1 MSATM
6 NSYQQYKKSN
16 VMMANP
22 LELVVM
28 LYNGAIKHLHLAEIE
43 IGNKNMES
51 ANAHLQNAQDIVM
64 ELMMG
69 LDLSYGIAQ
78 DLLKLYEFIHREIL
92 GINATKNAGAI
103 GPLVKIL
110 SDLRD
115 AWEQVH
121 KEYKGGL
128 FAAGQEA
135 E

>member
-1 MSATM
+1 
-6 NSYQQYKKSN
+6 
-16 VMMANP
+16 
-22 LELVVM
+22 
-28 LYNGAIKHLHLAEIE
+28 
-43 IGNKNMES
+43 MES